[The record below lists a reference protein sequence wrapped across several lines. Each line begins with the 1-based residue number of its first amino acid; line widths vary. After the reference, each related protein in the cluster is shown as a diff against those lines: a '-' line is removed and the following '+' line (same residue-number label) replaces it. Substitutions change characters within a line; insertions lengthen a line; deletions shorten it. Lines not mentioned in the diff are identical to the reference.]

1 MDEQRDRR
9 GRAPSIHD
17 VAEAA
22 GVSYQTVSR
31 VLNAHPKVH
40 PDTAARVHA
49 AVVHLG
55 YRPNR
60 AARALVMKRTRTVGV
75 LIAARPLYGPFSSFL
90 AIEEAARERGYTV
103 TASPN
108 GSEDV
113 ADIARAIDSLLMQ
126 GVEGIIAIAPQDCAR
141 DAIRRIGAHVPV
153 LTLQGAPDE
162 IDAFPI
168 DQRGGARLATRHLVE
183 LGHRRILHVPGPPGW
198 AEAEERRRGYLE
210 EMAAHGLEP
219 LLADP
224 GAWTAEAGY
233 VSGRSAFRRWDATA
247 AFTANDEM
255 AVGLLAAAV
264 EAGLHVPD
272 DLSVVGFD
280 DIPSARYLAPPLTT
294 VEQDF
299 GEIGRRAMD
308 ALIDE
313 IEHGAPLP
321 PNPPLPWRLVVRCS
335 TAQVTNRGRHDAGV
349 DGPAAPRRSIRPQV

>member
-1 MDEQRDRR
+1 MDERDRPH
-9 GRAPSIHD
+9 RAPSIRD

-31 VLNAHPKVH
+31 VLNDHPKVH
-40 PDTAARVHA
+40 PDTAARVQA
-49 AVVHLG
+49 AIVELG

-60 AARALVMKRTRTVGV
+60 AARALVTKRTRTLGV
-75 LIAARPLYGPFSSFL
+75 LITARPLYGPFSSFL
-90 AIEEAARERGYTV
+90 AIEQAARERGYAV

-108 GSEDV
+108 ASDDV
-113 ADIARAIDSLLMQ
+113 ADIAQAIDSLLMH
-126 GVEGIIAIAPQDCAR
+126 GVEGIVAIAPQDRAR
-141 DAIRRIGAHVPV
+141 DAIHKIGARVPV

-162 IDAFPI
+162 IDGFPI

-183 LGHRRILHVPGPPGW
+183 LGHRRILHIPGPPGW

-224 GAWTAEAGY
+224 GDWTPEAGY
-233 VSGRSAFRRWDATA
+233 ISGRSAFARWDVTA
-247 AFTANDEM
+247 VFTANDEM

-264 EAGLHVPD
+264 EAGLHVPE

-299 GEIGRRAMD
+299 WEIGRRAID

-313 IEHGAPLP
+313 IEHGVALP
-321 PNPPLPWRLVVRCS
+321 RTPPLPWRLVVRSS
-335 TAQVTNRGRHDAGV
+335 TAQVTNRARLAAAVDAHR
-349 DGPAAPRRSIRPQV
+349 AHRRSIRPPV